1 MSLTKIKNIY
11 KALILSVKKKKIVV
25 DARLKCL
32 YNISINEFNSEDI
45 PKLIGQE
52 IDVYINNIDPTINKK
67 RIASY
72 KIANQE
78 IAWSEVIKLYQSKKI
93 VEGRINSATKGGY
106 SVQLT
111 TGFYAF
117 LPLSQIC
124 EEESEK
130 YRAESNEVLKFVI
143 LGINRLHFNIIVSRK
158 EVVMQDVAN
167 MNQESLN
174 TINVGASLFGIIKG
188 IASNCLFVYINQ
200 DYSGIVL
207 IEEIGH
213 GNNLDIFKMFHIG
226 QRIEAIATDI
236 QENKIFLSIKKN
248 TQNPMLGFIKNQKVD
263 VLINRYIVS
272 ENNSYEITMFGTLVE
287 NPNIFCKV
295 IKEDKLLD
303 ASQIDKIIEEK
314 KIITVSIKL
323 INEETYSL
331 TCTTKKSNKEIWNQ
345 FKLALQ
351 ENNDVVN
358 GVLIGKN
365 KNVLYFRFMEKEIY
379 VPIINLS
386 FYNSKQKYEDIKIG
400 DTRDIHV
407 TCFDKKQEAF
417 GNIRKIEFINNEKI
431 RNDISSLIKDNIVD
445 VSLSYIV
452 ENNYAVLKLN
462 HDIEQSIPCNKISNI
477 INTLKNNTNIT
488 LKLQIIS
495 HDEYGNFEL
504 GPVNESSVKNTVK
517 TKKFNIAEVI
527 SQFKQDQWE
536 K

>member
-1 MSLTKIKNIY
+1 M
-11 KALILSVKKKKIVV
+11 
-25 DARLKCL
+25 
-32 YNISINEFNSEDI
+32 
-45 PKLIGQE
+45 
-52 IDVYINNIDPTINKK
+52 
-67 RIASY
+67 
-72 KIANQE
+72 
-78 IAWSEVIKLYQSKKI
+78 
-93 VEGRINSATKGGY
+93 EGRINSATKGGY

-130 YRAESNEVLKFVI
+130 YKAESNEVLKFVI

-158 EVVMQDVAN
+158 EVVMQDVAS
-167 MNQESLN
+167 MNKESLN

-200 DYSGIVL
+200 EYSGVVPV
-207 IEEIGH
+207 EEIGH

-248 TQNPMLGFIKNQKVD
+248 IQNPMLCFIKNQKVD

-272 ENNSYEITMFGTLVE
+272 ENNEDITMIGTLVE
-287 NPNIFCKV
+287 NPHIFCKV

-303 ASQIDKIIEEK
+303 ISQIEKLISDKK
-314 KIITVSIKL
+314 SITVSIKM
-323 INEETYSL
+323 INEESYSL

-351 ENNDVVN
+351 ENNDIVD
-358 GVLIGKN
+358 GVLVGKN

-386 FYNSKQKYEDIKIG
+386 FYDSKNKYDDIKIG
-400 DTRDIHV
+400 ETRKISV
-407 TCFDKKQEAF
+407 TCFDKKQDAF
-417 GNIRKIEFINNEKI
+417 GSIRKVEFMNDEKI
-431 RNDISSLIKDNIVD
+431 QESINLLIKENIVD
-445 VSLSYIV
+445 VSLAYIV
-452 ENNYAVLKLN
+452 ENSYAVFKLN
-462 HDIEQSIPCNKISNI
+462 NGIEQSVPYNKMPNI
-477 INTLKNNTNIT
+477 INNLKSNPNIT
-488 LKLQIIS
+488 IKLQIIS

-504 GPVNESSVKNTVK
+504 GQVNESSVKNTVK